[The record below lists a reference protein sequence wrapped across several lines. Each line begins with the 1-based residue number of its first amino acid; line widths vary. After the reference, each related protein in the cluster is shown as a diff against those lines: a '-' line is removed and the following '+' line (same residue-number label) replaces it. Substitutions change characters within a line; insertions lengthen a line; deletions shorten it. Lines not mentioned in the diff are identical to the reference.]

1 MDIWQKQNDNSSGR
15 YLLDRFRTA
24 DRFGPGYLRPYV
36 VIQNDVLNSSQI
48 RTVIVCALTTNL
60 RRAKAMGNVLLEA
73 GEANLGDQSVVNVS
87 QVLTVDKAFL
97 VDKIGRVSPDRVRQI
112 LAGLALVTK
121 PMEIDSGKQ
130 DE

>member
-1 MDIWQKQNDNSSGR
+1 M
-15 YLLDRFRTA
+15 
-24 DRFGPGYLRPYV
+24 
-36 VIQNDVLNSSQI
+36 IQNDVLNSSQI

-60 RRAKAMGNVLLEA
+60 RRAMAMGNVLLEA

-97 VDKIGRVSPDRVRQI
+97 VDKIGRVSQDRVRQI

>member
-1 MDIWQKQNDNSSGR
+1 MIVRQGDIYWIDLGQPIGSE
-15 YLLDRFRTA
+15 
-24 DRFGPGYLRPYV
+24 PGDLRPYV
-36 VIQNDVLNSSQI
+36 VIQNNVLNSSQI
-48 RTVIVCALTTNL
+48 RTVIVCTLTTNL

-73 GEANLGDQSVVNVS
+73 GEANLADKSVVNVS

-97 VDKIGRVSPDRVRQI
+97 IDKIGRVSQDRVRQI

-121 PMEIDSGKQ
+121 PMEIDSGEQ

>member
-1 MDIWQKQNDNSSGR
+1 MIIRQGDIYWIDLGQPIGSE
-15 YLLDRFRTA
+15 
-24 DRFGPGYLRPYV
+24 PGYLHPYV
-36 VIQNDVLNSSQI
+36 VIQNDVVNSSQI
-48 RTVIVCALTTNL
+48 RTVIVCTLTTNL

-73 GEANLGDQSVVNVS
+73 GEANLADQSVVNVS

-97 VDKIGRVSPDRVRQI
+97 VDKIGRVSQERVRQI

-121 PMEIDSGKQ
+121 PMEIDLGEQ

>member
-1 MDIWQKQNDNSSGR
+1 MIIRQGDIYWIDLGQPIGSE
-15 YLLDRFRTA
+15 
-24 DRFGPGYLRPYV
+24 PGYLRPYV
-36 VIQNDVLNSSQI
+36 VIPNDVLNSSQI

-97 VDKIGRVSPDRVRQI
+97 VDKIGRVSQDRVRQI

>member
-1 MDIWQKQNDNSSGR
+1 MR
-15 YLLDRFRTA
+15 CTH
-24 DRFGPGYLRPYV
+24 LRPYV

-97 VDKIGRVSPDRVRQI
+97 VDKIGRVSQDRVRQI

>member
-1 MDIWQKQNDNSSGR
+1 
-15 YLLDRFRTA
+15 
-24 DRFGPGYLRPYV
+24 
-36 VIQNDVLNSSQI
+36 
-48 RTVIVCALTTNL
+48 
-60 RRAKAMGNVLLEA
+60 MGNVLLEA

-97 VDKIGRVSPDRVRQI
+97 VDKIGRVSQDRVREI

-121 PMEIDSGKQ
+121 PMEIDSGEQ

>member
-1 MDIWQKQNDNSSGR
+1 M
-15 YLLDRFRTA
+15 
-24 DRFGPGYLRPYV
+24 
-36 VIQNDVLNSSQI
+36 IQNDVLNSSQI

-87 QVLTVDKAFL
+87 QVVTVDKAFL
-97 VDKIGRVSPDRVRQI
+97 VDKIGRVSQDRVRQI

>member
-1 MDIWQKQNDNSSGR
+1 M
-15 YLLDRFRTA
+15 
-24 DRFGPGYLRPYV
+24 
-36 VIQNDVLNSSQI
+36 
-48 RTVIVCALTTNL
+48 
-60 RRAKAMGNVLLEA
+60 
-73 GEANLGDQSVVNVS
+73 NVS

-97 VDKIGRVSPDRVRQI
+97 VDKIGRVSQDRVRQI